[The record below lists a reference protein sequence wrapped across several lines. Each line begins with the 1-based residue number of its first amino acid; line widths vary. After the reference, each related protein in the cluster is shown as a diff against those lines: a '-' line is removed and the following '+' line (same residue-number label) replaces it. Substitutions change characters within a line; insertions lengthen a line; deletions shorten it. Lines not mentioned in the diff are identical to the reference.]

1 LAPSHSGTNAPP
13 CPGTGGP
20 ADPGLQRPSTVGTPI
35 RCAHAFTA
43 REAIARIES
52 QPDNT
57 DAELEPADPINPH
70 RDPAA
75 SQILEHPS
83 GPSSCLEQSPAPR
96 LTKTQKKNLKAR
108 ELRRKERGLGFGG
121 LKGCALKHRES
132 AKGNG
137 INMGTDAK
145 DLPHLKP
152 GWISLREVEDDWHVY
167 GLEELQE
174 KFGLRL
180 IPWDGK

>member
-1 LAPSHSGTNAPP
+1 MDT
-13 CPGTGGP
+13 
-20 ADPGLQRPSTVGTPI
+20 
-35 RCAHAFTA
+35 
-43 REAIARIES
+43 
-52 QPDNT
+52 
-57 DAELEPADPINPH
+57 ELEPADPINPR
-70 RDPAA
+70 RDPEA
-75 SQILEHPS
+75 SQILECLS

-108 ELRRKERGLGFGG
+108 ELQRKERGLGVGG

-137 INMGTDAK
+137 ISVGTDTK
-145 DLPHLKP
+145 DLPHSKP
-152 GWISLREVEDDWHVY
+152 GWIGLREVEDDWHVY
-167 GLEELQE
+167 GLEELQG